1 MFARIGRL
9 SLLWKILLSTSI
21 ALTLL
26 FAITGWIVQASATRA
41 MAASLADETD
51 ASFHAYDS
59 LWRSRAEMLGS
70 VSLVLSRMS
79 DVRAAFSTGD
89 EATIRDTAGELW
101 SKVSSQSASSQN
113 AIFLVTDPRG
123 KVIASLGGSLADAL
137 KEDLPIVR
145 EASAGFPKQAS
156 GFMMSGRHLYQVAVT
171 PVYVQAGAGLGL
183 LNVLVA
189 GYAVDQELAQRLKDS
204 TGGSEFCFLAGGRV
218 IASTVSAAASERIR
232 NTPATRGSLQ
242 RIAAGGAEFTMLGT
256 QLMDVEGKPIGELRI
271 LRSFE
276 SARQHIAMLGRN
288 IFLIWIFAVLA
299 GLWLTHTLA
308 RRILKPVGDLDRG
321 AVEVSHGNYNYRI
334 PIPPDGAG
342 NDDELGRLAQAFNT
356 MCTSIQDAR
365 EELIRQERISTIG
378 RLSTSI
384 VHDLRNPL
392 AAIYGGAEMLVDGN
406 LSPQQVQRL
415 AGNIYRSSRSMQQ
428 LLQELVDSGRGGS
441 GGSEVCRLHD
451 IVSAAYEVYAA
462 AADAQ
467 SVEVEINVPPEIE
480 LPLERARMERVFL
493 NLIDNS
499 LGMMPAGGRLQ
510 ISAELSQG
518 SVLVKVQDSG
528 PGIAP
533 QIRHQLFQPFVT
545 AGKKNG
551 VGLGLA
557 FSHQTVLDH
566 GGDLWAD
573 TDVQEGARFFIILP
587 MEPQRAA

>member
-1 MFARIGRL
+1 
-9 SLLWKILLSTSI
+9 
-21 ALTLL
+21 
-26 FAITGWIVQASATRA
+26 
-41 MAASLADETD
+41 MAESLADETD

-101 SKVSSQSASSQN
+101 SKVASQNTIGQN

-123 KVIASLGGSLADAL
+123 KVLASLGGSLADAL

-145 EASAGFPKQAS
+145 ESSASFPKQAS
-156 GFMMSGRHLYQVAVT
+156 GFMMTGGHLYQVAVT

-218 IASTVSAAASERIR
+218 IASTVGSGGERAHQEYAGDARKPAADRRRRRLSSPCSA
-232 NTPATRGSLQ
+232 TPL
-242 RIAAGGAEFTMLGT
+242 L
-256 QLMDVEGKPIGELRI
+256 DVEGKPIGELRI

-321 AVEVSHGNYNYRI
+321 AAEVSHGNYSYRI
-334 PIPPDGAG
+334 PIPPDGDG

-428 LLQELVDSGRGGS
+428 MLQELVDSGRGKS

-467 SVEVEINVPPEIE
+467 SVDVEIDIPPEIE

-493 NLIDNS
+493 NLIDNA

-510 ISAELSQG
+510 ISAESSQG
-518 SVLVKVQDSG
+518 SVIVKVQDSG

-573 TDVQEGARFFIILP
+573 TEVQEGARFFIILP
-587 MEPQRAA
+587 LEPNRAA